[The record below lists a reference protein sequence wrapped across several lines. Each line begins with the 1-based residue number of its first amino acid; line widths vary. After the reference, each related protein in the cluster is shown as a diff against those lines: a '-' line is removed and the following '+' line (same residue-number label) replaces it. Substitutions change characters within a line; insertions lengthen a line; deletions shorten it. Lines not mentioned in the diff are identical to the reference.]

1 MTIMKM
7 LKNSLH
13 LRLLILIS
21 AILAIVLD
29 GIGSVGFFVFKPLTT
44 ILILLLP
51 TLYQDSEAKIYV
63 KSIVFGLVFCLFGD
77 AFLLFNSYFLFGLG
91 SFLIGHLF
99 FLYAFVKRQGWQ
111 KRYGIG
117 LFLVILAIGLCWL
130 IQDKLNTLLIPVL
143 LYMLVIVLM
152 SWQGWGLALNSKT
165 KNLRS
170 LGLGV
175 SLFMFSDTLIAFDKF
190 YIPFSYSGLLILATY
205 WIAIY
210 IIALSGTRIK

>member
-1 MTIMKM
+1 M

-111 KRYGIG
+111 KRYGMG
-117 LFLVILAIGLCWL
+117 LFLVILAIGICWL

-143 LYMLVIVLM
+143 LYMLVIVMM

>member
-1 MTIMKM
+1 M

-99 FLYAFVKRQGWQ
+99 FLFAFVKRQGWQ

-117 LFLVILAIGLCWL
+117 LFLVILAIGICWL

>member
-1 MTIMKM
+1 MKM
-7 LKNSLH
+7 LKNPLH

-117 LFLVILAIGLCWL
+117 LFLVILAIGICWL

>member
-1 MTIMKM
+1 M

-117 LFLVILAIGLCWL
+117 LFLVILAIGICWL

-143 LYMLVIVLM
+143 IYMLVIVLM

>member
-1 MTIMKM
+1 M

-117 LFLVILAIGLCWL
+117 LFLVILAIGICWL

>member
-1 MTIMKM
+1 M

-111 KRYGIG
+111 KRYGMG
-117 LFLVILAIGLCWL
+117 LFLVILAIGICWL

-143 LYMLVIVLM
+143 LYMLVIVMM
-152 SWQGWGLALNSKT
+152 SWQGWGLALNSKS

>member
-29 GIGSVGFFVFKPLTT
+29 GVGSVGFFVFKPLTT

-51 TLYQDSEAKIYV
+51 ILFQDPEAKIYV

-117 LFLVILAIGLCWL
+117 LFLVILAIGICWL

>member
-99 FLYAFVKRQGWQ
+99 FLFAFVKRQGWQ

-117 LFLVILAIGLCWL
+117 LFLVILAIGICWL

>member
-1 MTIMKM
+1 M

-21 AILAIVLD
+21 AIIAIVLD

-117 LFLVILAIGLCWL
+117 LFLVILAIGICWL

>member
-117 LFLVILAIGLCWL
+117 LFLVILAIGICWL

>member
-7 LKNSLH
+7 LKNPLH

-117 LFLVILAIGLCWL
+117 LFLVILAIGICWL

>member
-117 LFLVILAIGLCWL
+117 LFLVILAIGICWL

-143 LYMLVIVLM
+143 LYMLVIVMM
-152 SWQGWGLALNSKT
+152 SWQGWGLALNSKS

>member
-1 MTIMKM
+1 MKM

-77 AFLLFNSYFLFGLG
+77 AFLLFNSCFLFGLG

-117 LFLVILAIGLCWL
+117 LFLVILAIGICWL

>member
-1 MTIMKM
+1 
-7 LKNSLH
+7 
-13 LRLLILIS
+13 
-21 AILAIVLD
+21 
-29 GIGSVGFFVFKPLTT
+29 
-44 ILILLLP
+44 
-51 TLYQDSEAKIYV
+51 
-63 KSIVFGLVFCLFGD
+63 
-77 AFLLFNSYFLFGLG
+77 
-91 SFLIGHLF
+91 
-99 FLYAFVKRQGWQ
+99 
-111 KRYGIG
+111 
-117 LFLVILAIGLCWL
+117 
-130 IQDKLNTLLIPVL
+130 
-143 LYMLVIVLM
+143 M

>member
-1 MTIMKM
+1 M
-7 LKNSLH
+7 
-13 LRLLILIS
+13 
-21 AILAIVLD
+21 
-29 GIGSVGFFVFKPLTT
+29 
-44 ILILLLP
+44 
-51 TLYQDSEAKIYV
+51 
-63 KSIVFGLVFCLFGD
+63 VFCLFGD

-99 FLYAFVKRQGWQ
+99 FLNAFVKRQGWQ

-117 LFLVILAIGLCWL
+117 LFLVILAIGICWL

>member
-1 MTIMKM
+1 M

-77 AFLLFNSYFLFGLG
+77 SFLLFNSYFLFGLG

-99 FLYAFVKRQGWQ
+99 FLYAFVKRQGLQ

-117 LFLVILAIGLCWL
+117 LFLLILAIGICWL

>member
-21 AILAIVLD
+21 AIIAIVLD

-117 LFLVILAIGLCWL
+117 LFLVILAIGICWL

>member
-1 MTIMKM
+1 MKM

-117 LFLVILAIGLCWL
+117 LFLVILAIGICWL

>member
-1 MTIMKM
+1 M

-117 LFLVILAIGLCWL
+117 LFLVILAIGICWL

-175 SLFMFSDTLIAFDKF
+175 SLFMFSDTLIAFDIF

>member
-63 KSIVFGLVFCLFGD
+63 KSIVFGLVFCLFGVS
-77 AFLLFNSYFLFGLG
+77 FLLFNSYLVFGLG

-117 LFLVILAIGLCWL
+117 LFLVILAIGICWL

>member
-1 MTIMKM
+1 M

-117 LFLVILAIGLCWL
+117 LFLVILAIGICWL

-143 LYMLVIVLM
+143 LYMLVIVMM

>member
-1 MTIMKM
+1 MKM
-7 LKNSLH
+7 LKNPLH

-51 TLYQDSEAKIYV
+51 KLYQDSEAKIYV

-117 LFLVILAIGLCWL
+117 LFLVILAIGICWL

>member
-99 FLYAFVKRQGWQ
+99 FLFAFVKRQGWQ

-117 LFLVILAIGLCWL
+117 LFLVILAIGICWL

-152 SWQGWGLALNSKT
+152 SWQGWGLALNTKT

>member
-1 MTIMKM
+1 MAIMKM

-117 LFLVILAIGLCWL
+117 LFLVILAIGICWL

>member
-7 LKNSLH
+7 LKNSLY

-77 AFLLFNSYFLFGLG
+77 AFLLFNSCFLFGLG

-117 LFLVILAIGLCWL
+117 LFLVILAIGICWL

>member
-117 LFLVILAIGLCWL
+117 LFLVILAIGICWL

-210 IIALSGTRIK
+210 NIALSGTRIK

>member
-1 MTIMKM
+1 M

-77 AFLLFNSYFLFGLG
+77 AFLLFNSYFLFALG

-117 LFLVILAIGLCWL
+117 LFLVILAIGICWL

>member
-1 MTIMKM
+1 MKM

-117 LFLVILAIGLCWL
+117 LFLVILAIGICWL

-152 SWQGWGLALNSKT
+152 SWQGWGLALNCKT